1 MPPPVMNRLEPAERQ
16 ALLAR
21 IEQVL
26 DEQVR
31 PELRSEGGLEVV
43 LVGIDE
49 DRVVQVRLSGGCWS
63 CSSALFAWTMRVE
76 SALKAAVPEVRF
88 VEAVP

>member
-1 MPPPVMNRLEPAERQ
+1 MRLEPSARS

-26 DEQVR
+26 DDQVR
-31 PELRSEGGLEVV
+31 PELRSESGVELV

-49 DRVVQVRLSGGCWS
+49 DRIVQVRLSGACGS
-63 CSSALFAWTMRVE
+63 CSTSVLYALTMQVE

>member
-1 MPPPVMNRLEPAERQ
+1 MPTPATNRLEPDALP

-31 PELRSEGGLEVV
+31 PELRLEGDLEVV

-76 SALKAAVPEVRF
+76 SALKAAAPEVRF